1 MAKIHGLIYIVIG
14 FFVASVSWKISYE
27 KLFLFF
33 YIGVLFILFGIGKLI
48 FGSREIK
55 EEKQNPAG
63 QKIQNKILYQ
73 KMHQQFKRCARCG
86 NVARISDNFCSR
98 CGARV

>member
-1 MAKIHGLIYIVIG
+1 MAKLHGLVYIVVG

-33 YIGVLFILFGIGKLI
+33 YIGVLFILLGIGKLI
-48 FGSREIK
+48 FGSKANK
-55 EEKQNPAG
+55 EEKQKTAG
-63 QKIQNKILYQ
+63 QKIQNRTLNQ
-73 KMHQQFKRCARCG
+73 TMHQQFKRCGKCG
-86 NVARISDNFCSR
+86 NAARVNDNFCSR